1 MKDNNKIVM
10 LPRDLLHPHPDNP
23 RKDLGDLTELKESIR
38 EHGIMQ
44 NLTVVPDDEDG
55 YQILI
60 GHRRFAASEGI
71 LNDLPCV
78 VAKGLSDRE
87 QVGIMLCEN
96 MQRSD
101 LTYIEQA
108 HGFQM
113 MLDLGDTVETISE
126 KTGFS
131 KKTIKHRLEIAKL
144 DPEAVKEA
152 EKKLFQ
158 LSIADYMEL
167 EKVDDIDMRNEL
179 IRSCDDSQDLKGE
192 VEAYLEEVLV
202 KKNYEYYKKFFIDA
216 GFIEENKN
224 QWFYYQPEFH
234 YTDTDLDR
242 IRLDTKELIPE
253 EKLKALIDKIKGV
266 KTEIHFGCSYNTLMV
281 RKYRKPKVSK
291 SEEEK
296 EKAHKEK
303 EAKKKKNKAA
313 LKEVRSRICDA
324 YIKFI
329 LQSDYEFED
338 HYNKAD
344 DLREVDVLYDLLDI
358 ARQINATFYNINK
371 KVVYAYDVCSY
382 EGYGNKIKDVFDDYE
397 DWNNLFKI
405 IGCIWYT
412 LASSYMSF
420 EDYNI
425 EPKEDVLQAHRDFI
439 DVLKKLGFREDE
451 SWKEVLDGTSEL
463 YTRKET
469 SHDT

>member
-44 NLTVVPDDEDG
+44 NLTVIPDEEDG

-71 LNDLPCV
+71 LDDLPCV

-101 LTYIEQA
+101 LTYVEQA

-179 IRSCDDSQDLKGE
+179 IRSCDDSQDLKVE
-192 VEAYLEEVLV
+192 VEAYLEEALV

-224 QWFYYQPEFH
+224 QWFYYQREFH
-234 YTDTDLDR
+234 DTDTDLDR

-253 EKLKALIDKIKGV
+253 EKLKALIDKVKGV

-313 LKEVRSRICDA
+313 LKEMRAQICDA
-324 YIKFI
+324 YMDFI
-329 LQSDYEFED
+329 LNS
-338 HYNKAD
+338 KAELKD
-344 DLREVDVLYDLLDI
+344 PRDELGYFYTLLDI
-358 ARQINATFYNINK
+358 CREGTSVTLYNLTPERVQYPLRDK
-371 KVVYAYDVCSY
+371 LSLKGYDKA
-382 EGYGNKIKDVFDDYE
+382 ETNHFKDFE
-397 DWNNLFKI
+397 NWTPLFQLLANM
-405 IGCIWYT
+405 WWSF
-412 LASSYMSF
+412 ASSYDYF
-420 EDYNI
+420 EDY
-425 EPKEDVLQAHRDFI
+425 ECQPKKDLLSAHKSFCDVLHDLGGFHIRD
-439 DVLKKLGFREDE
+439 E
-451 SWKEVLDGTSEL
+451 WKPILDGTSEL
-463 YTRKET
+463 YIKKE
-469 SHDT
+469 DKE